1 LEIIIL
7 DDASLARF
15 GWNSDIIIRHELGH
29 CNGWPADHPGAETV

>member
-7 DDASLARF
+7 DDASLARL